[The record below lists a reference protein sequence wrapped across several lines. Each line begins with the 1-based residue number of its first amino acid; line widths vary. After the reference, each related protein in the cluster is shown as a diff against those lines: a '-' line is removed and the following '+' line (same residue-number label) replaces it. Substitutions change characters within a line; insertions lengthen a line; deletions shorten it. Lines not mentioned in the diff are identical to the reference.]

1 MKKVKISASACL
13 LEEPTSKEFLLLAK
27 AHQRYQ
33 RARICVGSKAA
44 VLVLFWSFVSSFVYI
59 LLLHKNTIA
68 TVLLSTYSP
77 VFLLIA
83 ISVYAAIV
91 QCFYPAAGYLADTK
105 FGRYRVIYFSLWI
118 LLASLLCIGTAG
130 VLAFFNEGTLTT
142 HIMIGIVYFAC
153 LLHVIGAPG
162 LDANVIQF
170 GLDQLFLTPAEDQ
183 SLFIQWH
190 VWEYFI
196 SAAIANVF
204 LDSEIFTKYNN
215 SIPLTLFAVPLCA
228 ITLALL
234 VSLYIFHRKKNWF
247 LIMTRYRNPYSLVY
261 KVTKFSRLHKIPIK
275 RSAFTYC
282 EDEIPSGLDLGK
294 EKYGGPFTIEE
305 VEDVKAFYG
314 VLKVIFSLSPVL
326 FLHVAENHVLSLLSS
341 HFVNNT
347 DQNLEDLSVN
357 YSTSNQTP
365 FSQIIGNGT
374 IYSVVG
380 CILIPLSICLIRPL
394 VRDYTPG
401 MLRRTGIGITLSVL
415 SMMTSLAA
423 DVMMHITN
431 KDIGC
436 MFSMPSNIN
445 ATSSTTYSYAASIQS
460 TAKALLILQQI
471 LSAFSRTIF
480 YIAVYEFICS
490 QSPHFMKGFLLGL
503 FYATR
508 GLSEVLASLLMLPF
522 ALHLYK
528 ELLPSCGTVYYIV
541 NAVVGVAALVGF
553 SWTARR
559 YRFRVRDEVCPVR
572 RHVEEYYSKLP

>member
-1 MKKVKISASACL
+1 MKKVKSSASACL

-118 LLASLLCIGTAG
+118 LLATLLCVGTAG
-130 VLAFFNEGTLTT
+130 VLTFFYGSNLTKT
-142 HIMIGIVYFAC
+142 ITTGIVYFAG
-153 LLHVIGAPG
+153 LIYLTGLPG
-162 LDANVIQF
+162 INANVIQF

-183 SLFIQWH
+183 SLFIQWY
-190 VWEYFI
+190 VWVYFF
-196 SAAIANVF
+196 SAVIVNIF
-204 LDSEIFTKYNN
+204 LDSNILAKSKFIPFTFIA
-215 SIPLTLFAVPLCA
+215 IPLCV

-247 LIMTRYRNPYSLVY
+247 LIVTRYRNPYNLVY
-261 KVTKFSRLHKIPIK
+261 KVTKFGRRHKVPIK

-294 EKYGGPFTIEE
+294 EKYGGPFTTEE

-326 FLHVAENHVLSLLSS
+326 FLHVAQNHVLSLLSS
-341 HFVNNT
+341 HLTNNT
-347 DQNLEDLSVN
+347 DQNLEDLPVN
-357 YSTSNQTP
+357 NSTSNQTP

-374 IYSVVG
+374 IYSVVA
-380 CILIPLSICLIRPL
+380 CALIPLSICLIRPL
-394 VRDYTPG
+394 VRDYAPG

-415 SMMTSLAA
+415 SVMTSLAA

-471 LSAFSRTIF
+471 LSAFSHTVF

-490 QSPHFMKGFLLGL
+490 QSPHSMKGFLLGL

-508 GLSEVLASLLMLPF
+508 GLFEVLASLLMLPF

-553 SWTARR
+553 SWTAKR